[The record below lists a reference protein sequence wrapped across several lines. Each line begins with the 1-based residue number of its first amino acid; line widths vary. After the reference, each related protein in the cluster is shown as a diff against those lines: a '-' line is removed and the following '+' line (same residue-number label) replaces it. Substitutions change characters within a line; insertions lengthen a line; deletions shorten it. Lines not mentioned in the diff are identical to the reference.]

1 MKMLAFGVGCAY
13 LPGKKSSSGFGIRPV
28 IKSGPAG
35 PLFFIGTRA
44 GALAGNT
51 SGTGMSEREPRVI
64 TESGVAARVATII
77 EPAIEDLGYRL
88 VRVRVTGQNGC
99 TVQIMAERPD
109 GSMHVDDCEAVSQAV
124 SPLLDLD
131 DPIGTAYYL
140 ECSSPGIDRPLVRA
154 GDFERWAGHVARV
167 EASSPVNGR
176 KRWRGTLVGVSGADA
191 LLDLEDMPAV
201 EARVAIP
208 LSAIGEA
215 RLVLTDALVAES
227 LKRGK
232 SGLPPQMP
240 TPEDTARRAGG
251 KSQPGKSG
259 ARPKDTTKNKF
270 SDKTGDHSA
279 GTTPPEE

>member
-1 MKMLAFGVGCAY
+1 
-13 LPGKKSSSGFGIRPV
+13 
-28 IKSGPAG
+28 
-35 PLFFIGTRA
+35 
-44 GALAGNT
+44 
-51 SGTGMSEREPRVI
+51 MSEREPRVI
-64 TESGVAARVATII
+64 TESGVAARVAMII

-167 EASSPVNGR
+167 EAAVPVNGR
-176 KRWRGTLVGVSGADA
+176 KRWRGTLAGVAGTDA
-191 LLDLEDMPAV
+191 LLDLDDTSAD

-240 TPEDTARRAGG
+240 TPEETARRAGS
-251 KSQPGKSG
+251 KAQPGKSG
-259 ARPKDTTKNKF
+259 ARPKNKF
-270 SDKTGDHSA
+270 NDKTGNSNAD
-279 GTTPPEE
+279 TTPSEE